1 MKNYL
6 DTMQLEG
13 LQKLKLNVETN
24 KAEIKIL
31 IDREYA
37 KRAGL
42 STGQISSTIRTALF
56 GKDVSTYEDGQD
68 NYDINIRFDRDSR
81 ETLESVLDHSV
92 MFMNNR
98 GKKT

>member
-1 MKNYL
+1 MVNIEITGSNNYLTLVDQANKVKNYL

-68 NYDINIRFDRDSR
+68 NYDIKYIDLG
-81 ETLESVLDHSV
+81 T
-92 MFMNNR
+92 
-98 GKKT
+98 